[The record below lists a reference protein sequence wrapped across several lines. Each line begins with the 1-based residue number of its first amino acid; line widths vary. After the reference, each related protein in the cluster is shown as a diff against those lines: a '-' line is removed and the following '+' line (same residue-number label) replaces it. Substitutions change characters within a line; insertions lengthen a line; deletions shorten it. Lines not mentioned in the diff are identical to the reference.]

1 MFSLF
6 KKKDLLEKD
15 EQERIVA
22 AIRTAESGTTGELR
36 VFIES
41 HCEYMDAMERARE
54 LFTKMGMAATENR
67 NAVLVY
73 MALKDHQFAIMGDE
87 AIYTLAGGQKF
98 WEQAAGTLKDYLKQ
112 GKISEGLVIC
122 INELGQALS
131 RHFPFNAAVNKNEL
145 PDEIVFGK

>member
-6 KKKDLLEKD
+6 NKKELLDKD

-22 AIRTAESGTTGELR
+22 AIRTAESNTTGELR
-36 VFIES
+36 VYIES
-41 HCEYMDAMERARE
+41 HCEYMDAMERAKE
-54 LFTKMGMAATENR
+54 LFVKMGMAATENR

-87 AIYTLAGGQKF
+87 AIYTLAGGQLF
-98 WEQAAGTLKDYLKQ
+98 WEQAAAVLRDNLKQ
-112 GKISEGLVIC
+112 GKIAEGLEVC
-122 INELGQALS
+122 IDELGQALA
-131 RHFPFNAAVNKNEL
+131 RHFPFDATVNKNEL